1 MSYAH
6 QYIERDSGQVRTE
19 LLYGDPLIRT
29 IYSPIRE
36 HADWLFKILTGARA
50 SQALGLLNFDRSLGT
65 RVLGNR
71 KFLDTCGIDY
81 DECLDSPEML
91 DTARKVFERKI
102 RYWECRPMPLEPSA
116 IVSPADARVLVGS
129 FSEISQLFIKEKF
142 FGFQEL
148 LGIDQ
153 PAWLE
158 AFKDG
163 DFAIFRLTADKYHY
177 NHVPVSGQVVDIYAI
192 EGHYHSCNPQAV
204 IEMATPY
211 SKNKR
216 VVTIIDTN
224 VPGGSG
230 VGLVAMIEI
239 VAMMIGRIVQC
250 YSTTWYDNPVPV
262 TPGLF
267 LHKGQPKSIYQPG
280 SSTDVLI
287 FQRNRMRFAEDLLQ
301 NQTRSNISS
310 RFTNGFRKPL
320 VETDL
325 KVRSLIGYAV
335 NPSTE
340 TMQFPGGQP

>member
-1 MSYAH
+1 
-6 QYIERDSGQVRTE
+6 
-19 LLYGDPLIRT
+19 
-29 IYSPIRE
+29 
-36 HADWLFKILTGARA
+36 
-50 SQALGLLNFDRSLGT
+50 
-65 RVLGNR
+65 
-71 KFLDTCGIDY
+71 
-81 DECLDSPEML
+81 
-91 DTARKVFERKI
+91 
-102 RYWECRPMPLEPSA
+102 
-116 IVSPADARVLVGS
+116 
-129 FSEISQLFIKEKF
+129 
-142 FGFQEL
+142 
-148 LGIDQ
+148 
-153 PAWLE
+153 
-158 AFKDG
+158 
-163 DFAIFRLTADKYHY
+163 
-177 NHVPVSGQVVDIYAI
+177 
-192 EGHYHSCNPQAV
+192 
-204 IEMATPY
+204 
-211 SKNKR
+211 
-216 VVTIIDTN
+216 
-224 VPGGSG
+224 
-230 VGLVAMIEI
+230 MIEI